1 MPDVNYTITG
11 NVSKGALSQAF
22 AASGMTA
29 DMNTTG
35 VMAVTLALG
44 TNVTTITT
52 TTMGALGLC
61 FARSLATTTTHTV
74 SFGRV
79 SGTSLFDTLRLR
91 AGEAA
96 VTRLAPGSYGAKAA
110 VENTRLT
117 LTIFED

>member
-52 TTMGALGLC
+52 TTLGALGLC

-79 SGTSLFDTLRLR
+79 SGTALFDTLRLR